1 MTSSPTLYLRRSLWA
16 VVVAVFWI
24 GSAIA
29 GDTNPDALLTQYQQ
43 AAGQKADRLRGQH
56 LFNAKS
62 VNELSCAS
70 CHGASPLLPGR
81 HASTGKPILPLAPM
95 VNAERFSDSAKVEK
109 WFRRNCKDVL
119 NRECT
124 PLEKADVVAY
134 LKDLK

>member
-56 LFNAKS
+56 FFNAKS

-95 VNAERFSDSAKVEK
+95 VNAERFSDLAKVEK

-124 PLEKADVVAY
+124 SLEKADVVAY